1 MAKVNDVKKT
11 AVFDLTPFLI
21 SLERLPKK
29 VGEMWRSI
37 LWTPAL
43 NKKLD

>member
-11 AVFDLTPFLI
+11 AVLI
-21 SLERLPKK
+21 SLERLPRK